1 MVKNMLNHD
10 SMDISQ
16 VKVLKVWFIR
26 FIDRSWYENEYETH
40 LVRSM
45 GKYTLEVILRRA
57 CFVYI
62 CQSTV

>member
-40 LVRSM
+40 LV
-45 GKYTLEVILRRA
+45 
-57 CFVYI
+57 
-62 CQSTV
+62 